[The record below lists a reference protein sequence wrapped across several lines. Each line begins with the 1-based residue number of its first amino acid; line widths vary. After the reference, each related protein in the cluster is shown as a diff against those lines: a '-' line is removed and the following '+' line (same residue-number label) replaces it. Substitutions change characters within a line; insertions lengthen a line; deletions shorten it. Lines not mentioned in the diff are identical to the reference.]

1 MKYIANKTQILFY
14 SLINTIIKNPPK
26 STIKKEESNL
36 LLLFLK
42 FLLYFLINF
51 CLIYTANLLQGQD
64 AMKEEVFF
72 RRTGALLPPK
82 EKWFTSPEL
91 LELDRFLGRE
101 NVLSYYNATELGK
114 SDF

>member
-1 MKYIANKTQILFY
+1 
-14 SLINTIIKNPPK
+14 
-26 STIKKEESNL
+26 
-36 LLLFLK
+36 
-42 FLLYFLINF
+42 
-51 CLIYTANLLQGQD
+51 
-64 AMKEEVFF
+64 MKEEVFF

-91 LELDRFLGRE
+91 LELDRFRGRV